1 MSACRRSHGFPG
13 FVARLCA
20 AGPLLALAL
29 VAAGA
34 PLMAQEEPRNK
45 LPDGVLIDPETD
57 PAPFDAMAEVRKH
70 LLTRIATSWWI
81 SEPERTANTFFVRV
95 HVPFEWRG
103 NPVSAM
109 LMLCPDAND
118 PLWDYTAT
126 IDLQPFYQNRPWP
139 TVTCR
144 R

>member
-1 MSACRRSHGFPG
+1 MRACRWFRSVGDRFTR
-13 FVARLCA
+13 VCA
-20 AGPLLALAL
+20 AGLLAALAL
-29 VAAGA
+29 HGAGA
-34 PLMAQEEPRNK
+34 PVMAQEEARNK

-70 LLTRIATSWWI
+70 LLMRIATSWWI

-95 HVPFEWRG
+95 HVPSEWRG

-118 PLWDYTAT
+118 PLWQHTPT

-139 TVTCR
+139 IVTCR
-144 R
+144 Q